1 MTAAA
6 TTLRRRSTSGE
17 IGDRRRAAY
26 DRAQRIRSGE
36 SKLRS
41 RYQENV
47 ARDPKPLGFYIIG
60 AVTFVLVLFGLV
72 MVLSASSIV
81 SFHKGGSPWKFFAR
95 QSMWAGIGCV
105 GLVFAYR
112 FPLGLLHKVA
122 RVLPLVGLG
131 GMLLAFFPGLGI
143 SINGA
148 RAWIHFGD
156 YSFQPS
162 EFMKLFIVI
171 YGADLLSRREK
182 ELGDLRRTMLPFLV
196 VAGAGAGLAI
206 VQGDVGSCLVMAGI
220 AATILFLAG
229 APIRPLVYLMSG
241 AAVLGLLLVRQNPAK
256 FARFTSFLDI
266 EGTRDHNGYQVFQAL
281 ISLSNGGLTG
291 TGIGA
296 GSGKW
301 GYVPLAHSDFI
312 FAILAEEMG
321 FLGVVGLVTLFA
333 FLIYFGLQA
342 ALSCR
347 TRFGM
352 LVAGGISGWFL
363 IQVVINIGGV
373 TGIMPVTG
381 LTLPFISF
389 GGTSLI
395 VSMVAAGLLMNVA
408 RRPR

>member
-1 MTAAA
+1 MTSVAH
-6 TTLRRRSTSGE
+6 RRRPVAPE
-17 IGDRRRAAY
+17 MEKRRRAAY
-26 DRAQRIRSGE
+26 DRAQKIRSGE
-36 SKLRS
+36 GRTRS
-41 RYQENV
+41 RYLENV
-47 ARDPKPLGFYIIG
+47 TRDPKPLGFYIIG
-60 AVTFVLVLFGLV
+60 AVTLVLVFFGLV

-81 SFHKGGSPWKFFAR
+81 SFHRGGSPWKFFAR
-95 QSMWAGIGCV
+95 QTVWAGVGTI
-105 GLVFAYR
+105 GLVLAYR
-112 FPLGLLHKVA
+112 FPLGMLHKVA
-122 RVLPLVGLG
+122 RVLPVFGLG
-131 GMLLAFFPGLGI
+131 GMLLAFMPGLGI
-143 SINGA
+143 SVNGA
-148 RAWIHFGD
+148 RAWIRISDH
-156 YSFQPS
+156 SFQPS

-182 ELGDLRRTMLPFLV
+182 EMGDLRRTMLPFLA
-196 VAGAGAGLAI
+196 VAGSGAGLAV
-206 VQGDVGSCLVMAGI
+206 VQGDIGSSLVMSGI
-220 AATILFLAG
+220 AGAVLFLSGAPLRPLMYLLAG
-229 APIRPLVYLMSG
+229 AGSLGMLV
-241 AAVLGLLLVRQNPAK
+241 VLQNPDK

-266 EGTRDHNGYQVFQAL
+266 EGTREHDGYQVFQAL

-312 FAILAEEMG
+312 FSILAEEMG
-321 FLGVVGLVTLFA
+321 FLGVVGLLTLFA

-352 LVAGGISGWFL
+352 LVAGGISAWLL
-363 IQVVINIGGV
+363 IQIVINVGGV
-373 TGIMPVTG
+373 VGILPVTG

-395 VSMVAAGLLMNVA
+395 VSMVCAGLLMNVA